1 MRHFKWIMLFVVV
14 LSFVLA
20 PTALA
25 APAPQSAQC
34 GYWYQVHWGDTLS
47 SISRYTGV
55 STWTIA
61 QANGLANPHY
71 IYAGQWLWIPCQTPP
86 PPSPYPPPYPPPPA
100 CGYWYPV
107 CFGQT
112 LSGIAAQTGVSAY
125 AIAAANGLANPNVIY
140 AGMSLWIPCP
150 AYAPAPVPH
159 PSYQPVPMPY

>member
-25 APAPQSAQC
+25 APAPQYAQC

-55 STWTIA
+55 SAWAIA

-86 PPSPYPPPYPPPPA
+86 PPPPPPQ
-100 CGYWYPV
+100 CGYWYTV
-107 CFGQT
+107 RWGDT
-112 LSGIAAQTGVSAY
+112 MNSISYRTGVGPW
-125 AIAAANGLANPNVIY
+125 AIAQANGIYNLNRIY
-140 AGMSLWIPCP
+140 AGQVLWIPCP
-150 AYAPAPVPH
+150 
-159 PSYQPVPMPY
+159 